1 MSLMT
6 DDIKAEVREFLGG
19 LDKPV
24 TVHVHPVEGDGA
36 SDAVKELWSDL
47 HALNG
52 KIEVA
57 LEARRPEPIGPETP
71 EDLESAIT
79 TFSVDG
85 ADVGIR
91 YLGFPGGHE
100 FGPMLQ
106 ALRDLST
113 GAAPELS
120 AAARDYVA
128 SLTRPLH
135 LEVFVTPT

>member
-6 DDIKAEVREFLGG
+6 EDIKAEVREFLQG

-24 TVHVHPVEGDGA
+24 TVHVHPVEGDAA
-36 SDAVKELWSDL
+36 SAAVKELWSDL

-57 LEARRPEPIGPETP
+57 LEGERPTPIGPETA
-71 EDLESAIT
+71 EDLESAIA

-85 ADVGIR
+85 GDVGIR

-106 ALRDLST
+106 ALRDVST

-120 AAARDYVA
+120 PAARDYVA
-128 SLTRPLH
+128 SLKRPVH